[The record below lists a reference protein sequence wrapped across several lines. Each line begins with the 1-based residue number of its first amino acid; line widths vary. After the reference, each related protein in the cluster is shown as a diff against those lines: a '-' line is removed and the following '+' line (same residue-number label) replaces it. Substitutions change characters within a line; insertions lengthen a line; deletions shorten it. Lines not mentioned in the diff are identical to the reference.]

1 MACTTVQGLKTPW
14 QCRVKTSYQ
23 ITVLSACANAAC
35 QPRNNISIV
44 TDKSTPEQR
53 GVGPCGISW
62 WFRWDWTNSAVAE
75 KSLSIIPHWF
85 SKTTTLTWH
94 AQAKYT
100 AAIVSPTKAASS
112 TVAVLSNWF
121 HLHDTIRYDTRCY
134 FNVRSK
140 ADISQL
146 NLPHGTDD

>member
-23 ITVLSACANAAC
+23 ITVLSACVNAAC

-44 TDKSTPEQR
+44 TDKSTLELR

-62 WFRWDWTNSAVAE
+62 WFRWDWTSSAVAE

-112 TVAVLSNWF
+112 WWHCGGAQQLASLTRY
-121 HLHDTIRYDTRCY
+121 DTIRYDTIRDAILTCA
-134 FNVRSK
+134 RK
-140 ADISQL
+140 
-146 NLPHGTDD
+146 PT